1 MSDNPMEIDATHLH
15 ELDRV
20 DNATA
25 DLILQLH
32 SRDIEELLD
41 ACKGKGRDGESSD
54 ADLAIATYEKE
65 LQERMTILADQNMA
79 RSLTQA
85 VISDAALLR
94 KSLAE
99 ENTAMEDRAVAHCLV
114 GIQAPPAAP
123 VQKIGGS
130 TLDDDFL
137 VKLAVLYV
145 SGRNDESTTSKN
157 TTNANSSGAAESSVW
172 AASRQTPSMAVCTS
186 CDLKQPLFDIFRTP
200 CGHHYCQEC
209 LRTLFELTTTNE
221 TLFPPRCCRQE
232 IPLQSA
238 KRFLSPALLRKFAS
252 KSIEFQTSNRTYCS
266 RPTCSSFIASVN
278 ITGERATCPVCST
291 HTCTICRSNAHDGD
305 CPEDTATQQVL
316 ETAREQGWQR
326 CYNCRRLIELDVG
339 CNHMVYAPF
348 MEMVC

>member
-172 AASRQTPSMAVCTS
+172 AASRQTPSMAST
-186 CDLKQPLFDIFRTP
+186 
-200 CGHHYCQEC
+200 
-209 LRTLFELTTTNE
+209 
-221 TLFPPRCCRQE
+221 
-232 IPLQSA
+232 
-238 KRFLSPALLRKFAS
+238 SPASEQRARCAAHTPARFAGVMPTTAIAQRTQRPNKSSRRHGNKGGSVATIAGGSLSLTWGAIIWSVPAVHNSAIAAGSAGRPAVVSSGTKIALR
-252 KSIEFQTSNRTYCS
+252 
-266 RPTCSSFIASVN
+266 
-278 ITGERATCPVCST
+278 
-291 HTCTICRSNAHDGD
+291 
-305 CPEDTATQQVL
+305 PEQ
-316 ETAREQGWQR
+316 
-326 CYNCRRLIELDVG
+326 IK
-339 CNHMVYAPF
+339 
-348 MEMVC
+348 